1 MKNTKQKVYKL
12 DAKTKRKLDRLFS
25 QFIHKRDKVC
35 MVCGKKDFLDTAH
48 IIPRTCLALRW
59 APQNA
64 ILLCKRHHKFGGVE
78 SFHSSPFWFYRW
90 YSEHYGEDHI
100 TKLLK
105 ASEVEVTFSA
115 EDVEEIEEMLKLST
129 KA

>member
-1 MKNTKQKVYKL
+1 MKKWRLTPRI
-12 DAKTKRKLDRLFS
+12 KRRLDRLFS
-25 QFIHKRDKVC
+25 AYIHNRDKTCVI
-35 MVCGKKDFLDTAH
+35 CGKKDFLDTAH

-90 YSEHYGEDHI
+90 YSEHYGEEHI
-100 TKLLK
+100 TQLLE
-105 ASEVEVTFSA
+105 ASEVEVTISA
-115 EDVEEIEEMLKLST
+115 EDVDSIEEMLKI
-129 KA
+129 A